1 MDKPKLIA
9 NALEAAGVQPEDPIA
24 KIITDAFDE
33 AEQPID
39 AWNELES
46 VLNCIQRAQKTL
58 A

>member
-24 KIITDAFDE
+24 KIITAAFDE

-39 AWNELES
+39 AWNEIES

>member
-9 NALEAAGVQPEDPIA
+9 DALKAAGVQPEDPIA
-24 KIITDAFDE
+24 QIISAAFDQ

-46 VLNCIQRAQKTL
+46 VLNCIQRAQKTV

>member
-1 MDKPKLIA
+1 
-9 NALEAAGVQPEDPIA
+9 VQPEDPIA
-24 KIITDAFDE
+24 KIITAAFDE

-39 AWNELES
+39 AWNDLES